1 MEVREQ
7 YKNIEE
13 YTLVEG
19 EYLPDMEK
27 YKLVVG
33 GLSAD
38 LKEYWMVKREYKNDL
53 QKIKMVGGKYSD
65 ELEEYIMVAKVL

>member
-1 MEVREQ
+1 
-7 YKNIEE
+7 
-13 YTLVEG
+13 
-19 EYLPDMEK
+19 MEK